1 MQKRACKERRFYQ
14 TVFEPL
20 PVKAETALYY
30 DAHAITL
37 PYTEE
42 IRKLHYHNRFE
53 IGVCEEGDGLFLV
66 EGKFYAV
73 SRGDIIFLPPGRR
86 HYSRSLSPD
95 APCYCQFVYL
105 GEEALSRI
113 MNTAPMQ
120 NREALF
126 EITHR
131 IPALL
136 RREQYPSLA
145 QWIQKIVEQCR
156 AGAPHGAW
164 SISLYL
170 VCLLM
175 EAQSLFP
182 DTCCRAAL
190 PLPAAHNTN
199 AATAVAE
206 HLSLYYYRSETSQ
219 ELAGLCHISESQLR
233 RQFLLAYGTSPIAYR
248 IRLRC
253 KIAKELLRSTQFSI
267 SEIAERIGYHNVSDF
282 CRAFRKEYG
291 RSPSEY
297 KKRKNT

>member
-1 MQKRACKERRFYQ
+1 MQERAYKENKCYQ

-20 PVKAETALYY
+20 PVKAESALYF
-30 DAHAITL
+30 DTHAITL

-53 IGVCEEGDGLFLV
+53 IGICEEGGGLFLV

-73 SRGDIIFLPPGRR
+73 SRGDIIFLPPRRR

-95 APCYCQFVYL
+95 ALCYCQFVYL
-105 GEEALSRI
+105 GEEALSKI
-113 MNTAPMQ
+113 LDTAPMQ
-120 NREALF
+120 DRDALL
-126 EITHR
+126 EVASH

-136 RREQYPSLA
+136 RREQYPALT
-145 QWIQKIVEQCR
+145 QWIQRIIEQCR

-182 DTCCRAAL
+182 AIDHQVSP
-190 PLPAAHNTN
+190 PLPATHNTL

-206 HLSLYYYRSETSQ
+206 HLSLYYYRSETSR
-219 ELAGLCHISESQLR
+219 ELARLCHISESQLR

-248 IRLRC
+248 IHLRC
-253 KIAKELLRSTQFSI
+253 KIAKELLRSMQLSI
-267 SEIAERIGYHNVSDF
+267 SEIAERIGYHSVSDF

-291 RSPSEY
+291 MSPTEY
-297 KKRKNT
+297 QKKKRV